1 MRMDMGSKGKFSDLF
16 LNFGGAM
23 LYFLGSLTSVLDFIV
38 IQHATYH
45 FDLVS
50 LFGFVLVTL
59 GLGVRLQ
66 ATRTLGKYF
75 SLKTRV
81 LPEHKLIKNGIYKHI
96 RHPIYLGSMLAFFSI
111 TLIFH
116 SLNGFIVTALA
127 IPFILNRIRVEE
139 QMFTEKFGNEYKEY
153 IRKSKKLI
161 PYLY

>member
-1 MRMDMGSKGKFSDLF
+1 MRVGVGSKGKFSDLF
-16 LNFGGAM
+16 LNFGGGI
-23 LYFLGSLTSVLDFIV
+23 LYFLGSLTSVLDFII

-45 FDLVS
+45 FDFVS
-50 LFGFVLVTL
+50 LLGFVFIVV

-75 SLKTRV
+75 SPKTRV

-116 SLNGFIVTALA
+116 SLYGFIVTALA

-139 QMFTEKFGNEYKEY
+139 QMFTEKFRDEYKEY
-153 IRKSKKLI
+153 IKKTKKLI

>member
-1 MRMDMGSKGKFSDLF
+1 MRMVAGSKGKFSDLI
-16 LNFGGAM
+16 LNFGGGT
-23 LYFLGSLTSVLDFIV
+23 LYFLGSLTSVLDFII

-45 FDLVS
+45 FDFVS
-50 LFGFVLVTL
+50 LLGFVFIIV

-75 SLKTRV
+75 SPKTRV
-81 LPEHKLIKNGIYKHI
+81 LPEHKLIKSGIYKHI

-116 SLNGFIVTALA
+116 SLYGFIVTALA

-139 QMFTEKFGNEYKEY
+139 QMFTQKFGDEYREY
-153 IRKSKKLI
+153 IKKSKKLI
-161 PYLY
+161 PFVY